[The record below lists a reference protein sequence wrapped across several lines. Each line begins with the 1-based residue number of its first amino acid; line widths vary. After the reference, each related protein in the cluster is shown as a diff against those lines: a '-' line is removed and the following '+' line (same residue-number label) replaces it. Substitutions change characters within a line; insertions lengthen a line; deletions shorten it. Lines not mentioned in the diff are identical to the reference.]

1 MFALIALTAFENLAV
16 TTVMPTI
23 SRELHGSALYAL
35 AFAGPLAIGV
45 LGMVI
50 AGNWSD
56 REGPR
61 PALYASIGLFVAGL
75 LITGTAVTMEVL
87 VVGRLIQGI

>member
-1 MFALIALTAFENLAV
+1 MSSDQRTDHAEAPTSILHARYRLITIGMFALIALTAFENLAV

-45 LGMVI
+45 IGRVSS
-50 AGNWSD
+50 GNLSD
-56 REGPR
+56 R
-61 PALYASIGLFVAGL
+61 
-75 LITGTAVTMEVL
+75 
-87 VVGRLIQGI
+87 